1 MLSFQFKRSVHSKG
15 FTATRHPPPI
25 TTHGFAMIHSM
36 TGYATA
42 AKDFPFG
49 TLGVELRS
57 VNHRYL
63 DVQFRLSDDL
73 RAIEPA
79 LREMLSEQVGRGK
92 VECRVTFLAA
102 AGVNKTYRLNE
113 ELMLHLEDL
122 ELKVR
127 TMLAGAGQL
136 TTAEVLRWPGVLATE
151 PLPLE
156 EMQAACRDLLTAALR
171 EFNASRARE
180 GNKLKAVLLE
190 RAAGMEQRIA
200 EITPRLPQVIAAY
213 RERLAARFKEA
224 LGSGDDERVRQ
235 EVAVFATKIDVDEEL
250 ARLNS
255 HLAELRRILADGGA
269 SGKRLD
275 FLMQEL
281 NREANTLASKSVDLS
296 VTQAALD
303 MKLLIEQMREQIQ
316 NIE

>member
-1 MLSFQFKRSVHSKG
+1 
-15 FTATRHPPPI
+15 
-25 TTHGFAMIHSM
+25 MIHSM

-42 AKDFPFG
+42 AKEFPFG

-63 DVQFRLSDDL
+63 DVQFRLPDDL
-73 RAIEPA
+73 RAIEPVM
-79 LREMLSEQVGRGK
+79 REMLGERIGRGK
-92 VECRVTFLAA
+92 IECRVTFSAA
-102 AGVNKTYRLNE
+102 AGTNRGFKLNE
-113 ELMLHLEDL
+113 ELMLHLEEL

-136 TTAEVLRWPGVLATE
+136 SAAEVLRWPGVLAVE

-156 EMQAACRDLLTAALR
+156 EMQAACRDLLAVVLR
-171 EFNASRARE
+171 EFNAARARE
-180 GNKLKAVLLE
+180 GDKLKAILLE

-200 EITPRLPQVIAAY
+200 EVTPRLPQVIAAY
-213 RERLAARFKEA
+213 RERLAARLKEA
-224 LGSGDDERVRQ
+224 LGADDDERVRQ
-235 EVAVFATKIDVDEEL
+235 EVAVFASKIDVDEEL
-250 ARLNS
+250 ARLTS
-255 HLAELRRILADGGA
+255 HATELKRIVAGGGA
-269 SGKRLD
+269 VGKKLD

-281 NREANTLASKSVDLS
+281 NREANTLSSKSVDLA

>member
-1 MLSFQFKRSVHSKG
+1 
-15 FTATRHPPPI
+15 
-25 TTHGFAMIHSM
+25 MIHSM

-42 AKDFPFG
+42 AKEFPFG
-49 TLGVELRS
+49 TLAVELRS

-63 DVQFRLSDDL
+63 DVQFRLPDDL

-79 LREMLSEQVGRGK
+79 LREMLSEQVSRGK
-92 VECRVTFLAA
+92 VECRVSFSAA
-102 AGVNKTYRLNE
+102 AGSQKTFKLNE
-113 ELMLHLEDL
+113 ELMLHLEEL

-136 TTAEVLRWPGVLATE
+136 SAAEVLRWPGVLATE

-156 EMQAACRDLLTAALR
+156 ELQSACRDLLAAALK
-171 EFNASRARE
+171 EFNAARARE
-180 GNKLKAVLLE
+180 GDKLKAILLE
-190 RAAGMEQRIA
+190 RAAGMERRIA
-200 EITPRLPQVIAAY
+200 EITPRLPQVVAAY
-213 RERLAARFKEA
+213 RERLAARLKEA

-235 EVAVFATKIDVDEEL
+235 EVAVFATKVDVDEEL
-250 ARLNS
+250 ARLTS
-255 HLAELRRILADGGA
+255 HMTELKRILAGGGA
-269 SGKRLD
+269 AGKKLD

-281 NREANTLASKSVDLS
+281 NREANTLSSKSVDLA